1 MRSSVST
8 VFLIALLACSSLA
21 SADDGSLSKQL
32 EQKFGV
38 PHRLEKRATDVLPL
52 NATETYILFRITAP
66 SSSNYIYSYVST
78 IPVST
83 YILSSTQYLA
93 YTPTVAADNT
103 ISAPLSFQTTCSPC
117 QRVTTCPST
126 TCAFTAGTWYVV
138 IISPTPATGLVTY
151 TDNISSATSGTGG
164 SGSGGSGT
172 GGTGTSPSPLA
183 VSPASSNG
191 SSSSNGN
198 SNNSNSDSGLSL
210 GAIIGIAV
218 GGVVVVVGAVI
229 GVLLVRR
236 NKKPAAAAN
245 TVAYT
250 PAAQQY
256 PPPQQYA
263 PPSQYS
269 QYDPRASYNGS
280 QPGSAYPS
288 TYQPASPYPATSYQ
302 PAAPYP
308 ATTYQPTSPYPSYSV
323 PPPPPKQ

>member
-1 MRSSVST
+1 MHLAVSA
-8 VFLIALLACSSLA
+8 VFLIALLACSSLV
-21 SADDGSLSKQL
+21 SADDVLSKQL
-32 EQKFGV
+32 EQKFSL
-38 PHRLEKRATDVLPL
+38 PHSLEKRATDILPL

-66 SSSNYIYSYVST
+66 SSSNYVYSYVST

-138 IISPTPATGLVTY
+138 IISPSPATGSVTY
-151 TDNISSATSGTGG
+151 TDNISSATTGTG
-164 SGSGGSGT
+164 GSGGSGT

-191 SSSSNGN
+191 SSNSNGN
-198 SNNSNSDSGLSL
+198 ANNNNSNSGLSL

-250 PAAQQY
+250 PAQQY

-263 PPSQYS
+263 PPSQYP

-280 QPGSAYPS
+280 QPGSAHPN

-308 ATTYQPTSPYPSYSV
+308 ATTYQPNSPYPSYNV